1 MLAGGAYTA
10 YAAPV
15 RNVLIET
22 LVLAAV
28 GIVLA
33 IAANAV
39 SPRGLQLNRDYF
51 PSDRSQRRPN
61 GQTNHVATASAT
73 GTNIGG
79 PDLLIAQLS
88 AQGLQLAETAQVTTL
103 FRDPRFAQGLIIFV
117 DARNDEHFQ
126 EGRIPG
132 AYQLDHFH
140 PERYIATVLPACQTA
155 EQIVVYCS
163 GGTCDDSLQTAI
175 FLRDAGIPKER
186 LSVYAGGLAEWTSKG
201 LPVETG
207 PRK

>member
-1 MLAGGAYTA
+1 MLAGGAPTA
-10 YAAPV
+10 YATHV

-22 LVLAAV
+22 VVVAAG
-28 GIVLA
+28 GIILA

-39 SPRGLQLNRDYF
+39 SPRGLQLKRDYF
-51 PSDRSQRRPN
+51 PADRLQGRLN
-61 GQTNHVATASAT
+61 GQSNQVATVT
-73 GTNIGG
+73 GTNVGG

-88 AQGLQLAETAQVTTL
+88 AEGLRLTETDQATTL
-103 FRDPRFAQGLIIFV
+103 FRDPGFAQGLIIFV

-126 EGRIPG
+126 QGHIPG

-140 PERYIATVLPACQTA
+140 PERYIDTVLPACQTA
-155 EQIVVYCS
+155 QQIVVYCT

-186 LSVYAGGLAEWTSKG
+186 LYVYAGGVTEWTAKG
-201 LPVETG
+201 LPIESG